1 MTAPVTAGF
10 VVTSAPL
17 GRNMQRVVIHAPE
30 LDLLQLPR
38 FGDAAIGIYFAATDA
53 AAPTAR
59 TYTVREHDPSGRRI
73 TVDVVLHGD
82 APGTRW
88 ATGIA
93 TGDAVELAH
102 AKSWFRPPRD
112 ADRHV
117 LVADVAGLPAL
128 ARLIEQ
134 HAHSDTVA
142 IVELPHEDDFDYLP
156 KHPAVRLVTSFGTG
170 NGLTDSVLARLVA
183 QNCPPTGL
191 GYCWFAGEA
200 SEARQVRKLLR
211 HEYGWTPDRLDV
223 VGYWRRGAQEWSE
236 RFAPHGPRMYSIYE
250 QAIADGKS
258 EKVALEEFDDAL
270 EQLGL

>member
-1 MTAPVTAGF
+1 MTAPVAAGF
-10 VVTSAPL
+10 VVKSAPL

-30 LDLLQLPR
+30 LNLLQLPW
-38 FGDAAIGIYFAATDA
+38 FGEAAIGIYFATTDA

-59 TYTVREHDPSGRRI
+59 TYTVREHDSSTRVI

-88 ATGIA
+88 ATSLA
-93 TGDAVELAH
+93 TGDRVELAH
-102 AKSWFRPPRD
+102 AKSWFRPPRE
-112 ADRHV
+112 ADCHV
-117 LVADVAGLPAL
+117 LVADLAGLPAL

-134 HAHSDTVA
+134 RAHSNTVA
-142 IVELPHEDDFDYLP
+142 IVEVPDEQDLDYLP
-156 KHPAVRLVTSFGTG
+156 KHATVRLVTSIGTG
-170 NGLTDSVLARLVA
+170 NGVTESVLTRLVA
-183 QNCPPTGL
+183 QNCPATGL

-223 VGYWRRGAQEWSE
+223 VGYWRWGAQEWSE

-258 EKVALEEFDDAL
+258 EKIALEEFDDAL